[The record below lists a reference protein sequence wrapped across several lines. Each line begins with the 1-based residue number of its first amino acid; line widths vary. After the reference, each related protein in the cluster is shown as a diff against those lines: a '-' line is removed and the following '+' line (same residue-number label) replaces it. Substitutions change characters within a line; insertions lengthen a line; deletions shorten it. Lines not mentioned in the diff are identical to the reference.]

1 MSEESSQPT
10 TTPSVEYTPMLK
22 LKNSIVAG
30 RVPDSLEAGELAIN
44 NNDSKLFYKDTSEGL
59 VKSFD
64 FKLGLQG
71 LTLQNF
77 LNFEKQIRDYRNST
91 VGDLQTWTI
100 ADYST
105 AIPPYR
111 QQYEYYAFCDY
122 DVDTQ
127 TISESENISEVIH
140 NQNGEFTVKFISKF
154 PHNKYKVNFEFSE
167 FEGFGA
173 DEIYVSQVSSQWA
186 GSITVRT
193 ARVTTTENTENSTW
207 DLTVSR
213 DNIPGLKITAYY

>member
-1 MSEESSQPT
+1 MSEESIPPP
-10 TTPSVEYTPMLK
+10 TPSVEYTPMLK

-77 LNFEKQIRDYRNST
+77 LNFEKQLRDYRNST
-91 VGDLQTWTI
+91 VADLQTWTI

-111 QQYEYYAFCDY
+111 QQHEYYAFCDY

-127 TISESENISEVIH
+127 TISESENISEVVH

-154 PHNKYKVNFEFSE
+154 PHNKYKVNFEFAG

-173 DEIYVSQVSSQWA
+173 DEIYVSQISSQWA
-186 GSITVRT
+186 GSMTVRT
-193 ARVTTTENTENSTW
+193 ARVTTTENTETSSW
-207 DLTVSR
+207 DLAVAR

>member
-1 MSEESSQPT
+1 MPEETTPPPSS
-10 TTPSVEYTPMLK
+10 PSVEYTPMLK
-22 LKNSIVAG
+22 LKNSTVAG
-30 RVPDSLEAGELAIN
+30 RIPDNLEAGELAIN

-77 LNFEKQIRDYRNST
+77 LNFEKQLRDYRNST
-91 VGDLQTWTI
+91 VADLQTWTI

-127 TISESENISEVIH
+127 TVSESENISEVVH

-154 PHNKYKVNFEFSE
+154 PHNKYKVNFEFAG

-173 DEIYVSQVSSQWA
+173 DEIYVSQISSQWA
-186 GSITVRT
+186 GSMTVRT
-193 ARVTTTENTENSTW
+193 ARVTTTENTETSSW
-207 DLTVSR
+207 DLAVAR